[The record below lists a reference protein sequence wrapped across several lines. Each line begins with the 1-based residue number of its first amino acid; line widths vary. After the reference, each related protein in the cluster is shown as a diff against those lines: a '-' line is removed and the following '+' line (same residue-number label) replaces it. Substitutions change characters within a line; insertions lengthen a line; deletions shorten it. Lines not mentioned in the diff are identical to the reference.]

1 MAFKEDVQ
9 KYLEKGVKVSK
20 EAFNKAGT
28 AVTKF
33 GDESVLKI
41 EKKQFESNLKKE
53 LTALGEETLAA
64 FEGGAEVCADKEP
77 FASRLKKIADIK
89 AEIKKRDEL
98 LQK

>member
-33 GDESVLKI
+33 GDESVLKSKKNSSKAI
-41 EKKQFESNLKKE
+41 LKKNLQHWEKK
-53 LTALGEETLAA
+53 
-64 FEGGAEVCADKEP
+64 
-77 FASRLKKIADIK
+77 
-89 AEIKKRDEL
+89 L
-98 LQK
+98 LQLLRTELKSALIKNLLSRA